1 MEALKESVKEAHRE
15 LSETKKIEAKELQ
28 ELRDRLH
35 QIHGLKG
42 IIEGARLTLRI
53 QSDEK
58 ISLAYQEA
66 GKPEDVIETAQGM
79 SVEKRPSGGFTLSV
93 KGAEIE
99 VFSAERD
106 LEKTETRRAEDR
118 KSVVEGERM
127 T

>member
-79 SVEKRPSGGFTLSV
+79 SVEKRHSGGFTLSV
-93 KGAEIE
+93 KG
-99 VFSAERD
+99 
-106 LEKTETRRAEDR
+106 DR
-118 KSVVEGERM
+118 KSTRLNCSHFAIALAVFCLM
-127 T
+127 IT

>member
-79 SVEKRPSGGFTLSV
+79 SVEKRLSGGFTLSV
-93 KGAEIE
+93 TGVKFE
-99 VFSAERD
+99 VFS
-106 LEKTETRRAEDR
+106 
-118 KSVVEGERM
+118 VEGDVENTVTGHAEM
-127 T
+127 VSDV